1 MNDLS
6 GTTTHSL
13 TGVPRAADT
22 HTHTRARR
30 WMPKAPLRLKRH
42 GASVG
47 VVTGQLYIAGGWDG
61 LSSVSTLEYPVSTL

>member
-1 MNDLS
+1 M
-6 GTTTHSL
+6 
-13 TGVPRAADT
+13 RQ
-22 HTHTRARR
+22 TRTRTRR

-61 LSSVSTLEYPVSTL
+61 LSSVSAPEYPVSTPSASARYAPAVLR